1 MTRRRPLLRR
11 FPEIFSTMKTF
22 SERKHRCDGKTI
34 VITGANVG
42 IGFETA
48 KEMLVRGG
56 KVIILCQNE
65 EKMLKAKEALQK
77 SVSGLG
83 FIDTA

>member
-1 MTRRRPLLRR
+1 MDGPETSSKF
-11 FPEIFSTMKTF
+11 FPQIRKKI
-22 SERKHRCDGKTI
+22 SERKYRCDGKTI

-56 KVIILCQNE
+56 KVIILCRNE
-65 EKMLKAKEALQK
+65 EKMTKAKEELQK
-77 SVSGLG
+77 SISGQG
-83 FIDTA
+83 

>member
-1 MTRRRPLLRR
+1 
-11 FPEIFSTMKTF
+11 MKTF

-56 KVIILCQNE
+56 KVIILCRNE
-65 EKMLKAKEALQK
+65 EKMLQAKEELQK
-77 SVSGLG
+77 SVPGKDFSHEYVK
-83 FIDTA
+83 